1 MSNTLSAYTLIIGTS
16 SIRQIDGLYSLNDL
30 HKASGGA
37 EKHRPTFFLRLEQT
51 QALIAEISR
60 ADVHTLKTV
69 IGKGKEQGTYAC
81 KELVIAYAAWISPAF
96 HLKVIRVFLAE
107 AGRTLQVPE
116 TITKEQQGELATLIA
131 ERFPSGKDR
140 PYAWSRF
147 NNHFRLASYKD
158 LPSSRFDEA
167 CEYIKTMPEQM
178 PALPRPAVN
187 LLDKDYFAKVR
198 DIANQFIAD
207 WVRVGRGED
216 VHPTLTI
223 PEDVLAGIIAQQ
235 LSRQNFRLYVDYAGQ
250 LHVDPI
256 PNKSPYEGLAE
267 AIADPGNIGL
277 KDEVIEEIGA
287 ACVKAL
293 AYRAQQSKSII
304 SKIRGTK

>member
-1 MSNTLSAYTLIIGTS
+1 MTALIIGTS

-30 HKASGGA
+30 HKASGGEA
-37 EKHRPTFFLRLEQT
+37 KHRPGYFLTNDQT
-51 QALIAEISR
+51 KALIVEIQTAGIPAVKSAEGR
-60 ADVHTLKTV
+60 N
-69 IGKGKEQGTYAC
+69 GGTYAC

-107 AGRTLQVPE
+107 AGRALQVPD
-116 TITKEQQGELATLIA
+116 TITKEQQGELSTLIA

-147 NNHFRLASYKD
+147 NSHFRLASYKD

-178 PALPRPAVN
+178 PALPRPSVN

-198 DIANQFIAD
+198 EIAIKFTDD
-207 WVRVGRGED
+207 WVRVGKGED
-216 VHPTLTI
+216 VYPTLTI
-223 PEDVLAGIIAQQ
+223 PDDVLAGIVAQQ
-235 LSRQNFRLYVDYAGQ
+235 LSRQNFRLYVDYSGH
-250 LHVDPI
+250 LNVDAI
-256 PNKSPYEGLAE
+256 PNRSPYEGLAE

-277 KDEVIEEIGA
+277 TDEVIEEIGA

-293 AYRAQQSKSII
+293 AYRAKQRKSII
-304 SKIRGTK
+304 SRTRGAK

>member
-1 MSNTLSAYTLIIGTS
+1 MTALIIGTS

-30 HKASGGA
+30 HAASGGNDNF
-37 EKHRPTFFLRLEQT
+37 KPVFFLRNAQT
-51 QALIAEISR
+51 IALIEEI
-60 ADVHTLKTV
+60 
-69 IGKGKEQGTYAC
+69 KGANSHLLPLRIEKGRNGGTYAC

-107 AGRTLQVPE
+107 AGRTLQIPD
-116 TITKEQQGELATLIA
+116 TITKEQQGELSTLIA

-140 PYAWSRF
+140 PYAWRRF

-198 DIANQFIAD
+198 EIAIKFAD
-207 WVRVGRGED
+207 DWSRVHKGED

-223 PEDVLAGIIAQQ
+223 PEDVLAGIVAQQ
-235 LSRQNFRLYVDYAGQ
+235 LSKHNFRLCVDYAGS
-250 LHVDPI
+250 LSVEAVPD
-256 PNKSPYEGLAE
+256 KSPYEGLAQ

-277 KDEVIEEIGA
+277 TDDVIEEIGA

-293 AYRAQQSKSII
+293 AYRAQQRKSII
-304 SKIRGTK
+304 SRTRGAK

>member
-1 MSNTLSAYTLIIGTS
+1 MAALIIGTS

-30 HKASGGA
+30 HKASGEEQRHQPRYFLA
-37 EKHRPTFFLRLEQT
+37 IQQTVDLISEIENSEKSLFKPIKVFQGRN
-51 QALIAEISR
+51 
-60 ADVHTLKTV
+60 
-69 IGKGKEQGTYAC
+69 GGTYAC

-107 AGRTLQVPE
+107 AGRTLQVPD
-116 TITKEQQGELATLIA
+116 TITKEQQGELSTLFA

-158 LPSSRFDEA
+158 LPANRFEEA

-187 LLDKDYFAKVR
+187 LLDKDYFAQVR
-198 DIANQFIAD
+198 DIANKFIDD
-207 WVRVGRGED
+207 WSRVHKGED

-223 PEDVLAGIIAQQ
+223 PDDVLAGIVAQQ
-235 LSRQNFRLYVDYAGQ
+235 LSRQNFRLYVDYSGH
-250 LHVDPI
+250 LNVDAI
-256 PNKSPYEGLAE
+256 PNKSPYEGLAQ

-277 KDEVIEEIGA
+277 TDEVIEEIGA

-293 AYRAQQSKSII
+293 AYRAQQRKSII
-304 SKIRGTK
+304 SRTRGAK

>member
-1 MSNTLSAYTLIIGTS
+1 MAALIIGTS

-30 HKASGGA
+30 HKASGEEQRHQPRYFLA
-37 EKHRPTFFLRLEQT
+37 IQQTVDLISEIENSEKSLFKPIKVFQGRN
-51 QALIAEISR
+51 
-60 ADVHTLKTV
+60 
-69 IGKGKEQGTYAC
+69 GGTYAC

-107 AGRTLQVPE
+107 AGRTLQVPD
-116 TITKEQQGELATLIA
+116 TITKEQQGELSTLFA

-158 LPSSRFDEA
+158 LPANRFEEA

-187 LLDKDYFAKVR
+187 LLDKDYFAQVR
-198 DIANQFIAD
+198 DIANKFIDD
-207 WVRVGRGED
+207 WVRVGKGED

-223 PEDVLAGIIAQQ
+223 PDDVLAGIVAQQ
-235 LSRQNFRLYVDYAGQ
+235 LSRQNFRLYVDYSGH
-250 LHVDPI
+250 LNVDAI
-256 PNKSPYEGLAE
+256 PNKSPYEGLAQ

-277 KDEVIEEIGA
+277 TDEVIEEIGA

-293 AYRAQQSKSII
+293 AYRAQQRKSII
-304 SKIRGTK
+304 SRTRGAK

>member
-1 MSNTLSAYTLIIGTS
+1 MPNALSQFSFQTNAVRTIAENGEIWFVAKDVAQSLEYSSTNMTTIFSAVPEEWKGSKPIATLGGNQKLLMISEQGLYFFLGRSDKPKALPFQKWLAGEVLP
-16 SIRQIDGLYSLNDL
+16 SIRKTGSYSVSIS
-30 HKASGGA
+30 KA
-37 EKHRPTFFLRLEQT
+37 
-51 QALIAEISR
+51 
-60 ADVHTLKTV
+60 
-69 IGKGKEQGTYAC
+69 
-81 KELVIAYAAWISPAF
+81 
-96 HLKVIRVFLAE
+96 
-107 AGRTLQVPE
+107 
-116 TITKEQQGELATLIA
+116 QQGELATLIA

-158 LPSSRFDEA
+158 LPANRFEEA
-167 CEYIKTMPEQM
+167 CEYIRTMPEQM
-178 PALPRPAVN
+178 PALPRPSVN
-187 LLDKDYFAKVR
+187 LLDKDYFAHVR
-198 DIANQFIAD
+198 NIANKFIDD
-207 WVRVGRGED
+207 WSRVHKGED

-223 PEDVLAGIIAQQ
+223 PDEVLAGIIAQQ

-277 KDEVIEEIGA
+277 SDELIEEIGA

-293 AYRAQQSKSII
+293 AYRAQQRKSII